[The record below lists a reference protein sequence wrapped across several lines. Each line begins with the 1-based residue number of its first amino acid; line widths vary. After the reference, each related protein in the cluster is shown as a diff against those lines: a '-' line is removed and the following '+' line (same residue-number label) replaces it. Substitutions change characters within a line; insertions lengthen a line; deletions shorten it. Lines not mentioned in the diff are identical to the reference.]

1 MKRRFILVVMALML
15 VGALAIADE
24 AVIIDFTLLTADI
37 IEDADGNMTKN
48 RRTTMDYARV
58 AGASFTEEQKEL
70 MKTSLAFA
78 DWEIV
83 LNSSARNVTSVT
95 LSQVK
100 AAPVSGES
108 TQPFAGQEVMGVR
121 ILFPETPVNSN
132 ARIVPA
138 FEIPAFEPMAQVGDD
153 GAVQEPTDEDKASG
167 KTRFEDG
174 YGIVKN
180 VGTIK
185 SLKVTTMGMAFPHSL
200 YVLLKDKNN
209 VEKRYFMG
217 YLNFDGWKELIW
229 NNPDYISEIRNREI
243 RIQPIYPNA
252 LPFVKFLGFQIVR
265 DAAHQGGDFI
275 GYFKDVAVIY
285 DKALLTT
292 ERDIADEDLWGIV
305 TKRENEK
312 QVYEMTRFGINQ
324 VNRYLEI
331 AKMAPETEFQSS
343 LATEEGA
350 DNTEAQQ

>member
-1 MKRRFILVVMALML
+1 MKRRFILVAMALML
-15 VGALAIADE
+15 VGAVAIAEE
-24 AVIIDFTLLTADI
+24 AVIIDFSLLTADI
-37 IEDADGNMTKN
+37 IADADGNMTQN
-48 RRTTMDYARV
+48 GRTTMDFARV
-58 AGASFTEEQKEL
+58 AGASFNEDQKAL

-100 AAPVSGES
+100 AAPVTGGS
-108 TQPFAGQEVMGVR
+108 QPFVGQEVMGVR
-121 ILFPETPVNSN
+121 VLFPSTPVNSN

-138 FEIPAFEPMAQVGDD
+138 FEIPAFEPMATVD
-153 GAVQEPTDEDKASG
+153 GEGNVQEPTDEEKASG

-174 YGIVKN
+174 FGVVKN

-185 SLKVTTMGMAFPHSL
+185 SLKVTTMGMSFPHAL
-200 YVLLKDKNN
+200 YVLLKDTNS
-209 VEKRYFMG
+209 VERRYFMG

-229 NNPDYISEIRNREI
+229 NNPDYISEIRNREV

-252 LPFVKFLGFQIVR
+252 LPFVKFAGFQVVR

-275 GYFKDVAVIY
+275 GYFKDVAVIF

-305 TKRENEK
+305 TKREREK
-312 QVYEMTRFGINQ
+312 QVYEMTRFGNNQ
-324 VNRYLEI
+324 VTRYLEKE
-331 AKMAPETEFQSS
+331 KMAPELEFTSS
-343 LATEEGA
+343 LGEGDEEA
-350 DNTEAQQ
+350 PAAQQ